1 MIKNPFAMKKT
12 HLSLLLALL
21 AGHFAAGQA
30 LLSGLLH
37 NYDGSHIAI
46 GKASSYELL
55 GEMDTLYLSE
65 PGFEAELPIAE
76 ESVIYVDLF
85 FQSGRITWQRIAIFA
100 SPGQQIHFE
109 IDFSQRGR
117 DGESPLCHFS
127 GANAKGHELYY
138 LFNRP
143 PLIRHLGRFQD
154 AIRDGEDAAAAY
166 RAFSAELDAMLA
178 PYNALLQANDIDS
191 AYFGMVSEQIVASI
205 TCSITFSLYDSSESL
220 APKHGGSAEKRKLA
234 YLLLSAPPSFGAAR
248 LLTGTKF
255 YSMYTCLTAKLI
267 ADLGLEDYAALP
279 DTTVFFG
286 RRNYDINKVFTPVF
300 ALPDEAQ
307 QETFLAHALV
317 RHYQI
322 MIGWTLPYDPAFS
335 YFKTKFPASPYIPL
349 IERERAL
356 NAIKFAART
365 GSLPLAVLPAR
376 HYPGWSP
383 ALLDDFG
390 QAEDL
395 NVVSAAADLR
405 QGSYYIDLWATWCR
419 PCLEEMAHNYTADSL
434 LDAHGIQR
442 LYISFDKLGDRSKW
456 LDTVYDLHLG
466 GLHMLAGPKL
476 QAYLSQA
483 LGQDPLL
490 LPRYLF
496 MKDGQI
502 VHQSAARPSGIERL
516 REQVEG
522 L

>member
-21 AGHFAAGQA
+21 AGHFAAGQVS
-30 LLSGLLH
+30 LSGLLH

-76 ESVIYVDLF
+76 ESVVYVDFF
-85 FQSGRITWQRIAIFA
+85 FQSGRTSWQRIAIFA

-109 IDFSQRGR
+109 IDFGR
-117 DGESPLCHFS
+117 RSSDGERPFCQFS
-127 GANAKGHELYY
+127 GANARGHELYY
-138 LFNRP
+138 AFNYH
-143 PLIRHLGRFQD
+143 PLNYHLDPFRE
-154 AIRDGEDAAAAY
+154 AIRAAEDAASAHQ
-166 RAFSAELDAMLA
+166 AFTAELDGLLG
-178 PYNALLQANDIDS
+178 PYQTLLHAGQIDS
-191 AYFGMVSEQIVASI
+191 AYFSIVSERIAVSIASSVVAG
-205 TCSITFSLYDSSESL
+205 LYDSRMPLTLHSGS
-220 APKHGGSAEKRKLA
+220 SAEKHRLA
-234 YLLLSAPPSFGAAR
+234 SLLLGDCPSFGAAR
-248 LLTGTKF
+248 LLAGSHF
-255 YSMYTCLTAKLI
+255 YALSSCLISKL
-267 ADLGLEDYAALP
+267 LVERGLEDYAALP
-279 DTTVFFG
+279 DTTVALG
-286 RRNYDINKVFTPVF
+286 PHRYDINKVFAPVF
-300 ALPDEAQ
+300 TLPDEAQ
-307 QETFLAHALV
+307 QETFLAHQLV

-322 MIGWTLPYDPAFS
+322 LLGWTAPYDPAFA
-335 YFKTKFPASPYIPL
+335 YFKARFPASPYLPA

-365 GSLPLAVLPAR
+365 GSPPPAVLPAR

-395 NVVSAAADLR
+395 RVTSAAADLR

-419 PCLEEMAHNYTADSL
+419 PCLEEMAHNYAADSL

-502 VHQSAARPSGIERL
+502 VHQSAARPSAIERL
-516 REQVEG
+516 KEQVEG